1 MAIIKTSFTLRLNL
15 IDHAKI
21 KKIAESQNRS
31 MTNMIETLV
40 KEKIKEYEKE
50 NGEIELTD
58 EEIILSYP
66 RPRCQALGRAQ
77 KNRSFPPFLF
87 RRNCGTSLLR
97 CAAKHSFSGFFLLSA
112 QPQPPNEATH
122 RLLGQSPGAFRRSA
136 KRKP

>member
-58 EEIILSYP
+58 EDIIGEVL
-66 RPRCQALGRAQ
+66 
-77 KNRSFPPFLF
+77 
-87 RRNCGTSLLR
+87 TSH
-97 CAAKHSFSGFFLLSA
+97 CD
-112 QPQPPNEATH
+112 
-122 RLLGQSPGAFRRSA
+122 RL
-136 KRKP
+136 

>member
-58 EEIILSYP
+58 EEIIGELT
-66 RPRCQALGRAQ
+66 L
-77 KNRSFPPFLF
+77 
-87 RRNCGTSLLR
+87 
-97 CAAKHSFSGFFLLSA
+97 HD
-112 QPQPPNEATH
+112 
-122 RLLGQSPGAFRRSA
+122 
-136 KRKP
+136 

>member
-1 MAIIKTSFTLRLNL
+1 MFSISVYLALNNIIIIISRYQSGVNLTAYKRSLKWYDNSESEAIIKTSFTLRLNL

-58 EEIILSYP
+58 EDII
-66 RPRCQALGRAQ
+66 G
-77 KNRSFPPFLF
+77 
-87 RRNCGTSLLR
+87 
-97 CAAKHSFSGFFLLSA
+97 
-112 QPQPPNEATH
+112 E
-122 RLLGQSPGAFRRSA
+122 
-136 KRKP
+136 

>member
-1 MAIIKTSFTLRLNL
+1 MSSFIIQDQ

-58 EEIILSYP
+58 EEII
-66 RPRCQALGRAQ
+66 G
-77 KNRSFPPFLF
+77 
-87 RRNCGTSLLR
+87 
-97 CAAKHSFSGFFLLSA
+97 
-112 QPQPPNEATH
+112 E
-122 RLLGQSPGAFRRSA
+122 
-136 KRKP
+136 